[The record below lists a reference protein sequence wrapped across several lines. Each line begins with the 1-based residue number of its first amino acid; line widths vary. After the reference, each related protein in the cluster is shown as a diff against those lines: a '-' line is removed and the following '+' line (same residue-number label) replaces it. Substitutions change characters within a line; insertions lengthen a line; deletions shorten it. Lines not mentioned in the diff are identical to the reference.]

1 MADHG
6 AGSAPLNQ
14 RTLTDADFRLMVDSV
29 TDYAIIVLDPG
40 GIVISG
46 TAYDQAHNKLGLTFK
61 SLGEQRLKNIPERV
75 RAYRVLLEQTAGANK
90 SRSRRWPRTRAGHR
104 PAPG

>member
-40 GIVISG
+40 GIVISWNEG
-46 TAYDQAHNKLGLTFK
+46 ARQLEGYDAPEVLGRHF
-61 SLGEQRLKNIPERV
+61 SLFYPTE
-75 RAYRVLLEQTAGANK
+75 LLEQN
-90 SRSRRWPRTRAGHR
+90 R
-104 PAPG
+104 PEQALEREEPSSA